1 MQGISRRR
9 FLKLA
14 GGTAA
19 AASLARMPLAR
30 AAALEGSR
38 SLTTLGQTIVRGQ
51 VLGAGTEGSYYRLVY
66 GAGEPFMVR
75 TDLGPP
81 STSPVGSAT
90 SFVHY
95 TDIHLIDAQSPARV
109 EFLDRY
115 ADQQCSQF
123 PLNAA
128 QRPQETLTLQVLELM
143 NRRIRKIG
151 AGPATGARF
160 RFAICTGDNID
171 NEQFN

>member
-1 MQGISRRR
+1 MRAITRRQ

-19 AASLARMPLAR
+19 AASFARVPGAR
-30 AAALEGSR
+30 AARLAGSR
-38 SLTTLGQTIVRGQ
+38 SLTTLGQTIVRSAL
-51 VLGAGTEGSYYRLVY
+51 LGSGSNGNYYRLGY
-66 GAGEPFMVR
+66 GPGEPFIVR
-75 TDLGPP
+75 DDLGRP
-81 STSPVGSAT
+81 SASPIALAT

-115 ADQQCSQF
+115 ADQRCSQF

-143 NRRIRKIG
+143 NRRVRKIG
-151 AGPATGARF
+151 TGPAT
-160 RFAICTGDNID
+160 
-171 NEQFN
+171 